1 MNKTAVDISIGA
13 GAVSVPA
20 WLSTAVGAGEL
31 IIVCLGIGLV
41 TIRLL
46 IALREYITKRSP

>member
-41 TIRLL
+41 VVRLM
-46 IALREYITKRSP
+46 ISWRELQKGKNV

>member
-41 TIRLL
+41 VVRLM
-46 IALREYITKRSP
+46 ISWRELQKGRNV